1 MRGSGRAPAPPAR
14 VAGNCPQ
21 SRIEQRRRSL
31 PRATRVILCENG
43 SRGKVFRDYSL
54 WHLNTAGKPFSTEE
68 AANGEMEM
76 KAQETKLQDVE
87 NDLKQL
93 MADVTRAMEKAQEA
107 VARIASKAAPVITE
121 TESISR

>member
-1 MRGSGRAPAPPAR
+1 M
-14 VAGNCPQ
+14 
-21 SRIEQRRRSL
+21 
-31 PRATRVILCENG
+31 ILCENG

-76 KAQETKLQDVE
+76 KAQETKLQDAE

-93 MADVTRAMEKAQEA
+93 MADVTRAMGKAQEA